1 MKSAVFPMA
10 PAARRN
16 RQSMALILTL
26 AILALLSI
34 LLVAFVSTAALD
46 RGATASYSQALP
58 ADQVA
63 LGGLDQVVSQFQA
76 EITDTALSAN
86 YPVTTGGVANNL
98 YIPLVNA
105 NAVPQRTAPAAAN
118 LATLLSYSG
127 VKLYTS
133 GSGASDYSSSSL
145 TATPSLNGRSVSTAN
160 WNKPQLTTST
170 ANFPSP
176 KWILM
181 TRCGPTNG
189 SGLTMANNMANN
201 SALNANYVI
210 GRYAYIVYDTSG
222 LLDAN
227 VAGYPSTASTS
238 ASGKGLVPWADL
250 TQIPATTGSLTQPDI
265 DSLVNF
271 RNATTVT
278 NYAANVANASTTNGF
293 TRVANGDTTF
303 LGRQDLIKYATT
315 QNTDLAGALPYLTT
329 FSRELNG
336 PTWGPV
342 VNGTGASYQYA
353 TSQYTAGSINPRI
366 PNPRVQ
372 TGGWARAN
380 GLLAVA
386 GEPLVKYR
394 FPLDKLALLEKYM
407 GTGNG
412 SLTASDISS
421 IQQYFGLD
429 LGTNSVG
436 TVDGNGPSY
445 RHWTYPTASTTY
457 KHGIG
462 SGTSG
467 IMSLDDVAAQN
478 REPDFFELLQAGMLS
493 GSLGAPGNG
502 NKGRYDQS
510 PAGSNGYPGF
520 IDPDDKVTLQILRT
534 GANIIDQWDA
544 DSFPTTITY
553 LNPGGTGYINL
564 EGIEDLPYPLAAY
577 LNFYSPNSGTTGTT
591 FTTPLNPFE
600 FFLYFELWN
609 PHQMPA
615 SPVATSYPTG
625 FRFCPYYNNTYPTT
639 SDSFVAGFNNS
650 RATNS
655 TGSFVT
661 ASWFYYGPSNN
672 NTKNGAANAHAPF
685 YLTNLAPTGIPF
697 SYSPTSTITGYRE
710 PTLAVPGTPS
720 VTGPAPWNTIAC
732 MSLPAL
738 TNFPAL
744 NAVANQ
750 GSAVGFP
757 GANTPTS
764 AWQCQYYL
772 HMVMPLQWQDAANNW
787 HTYSTFIGMD
797 DPGGAFVPGT
807 GYVVPGFTT
816 VNSPTGSLTCQVLM
830 KSDPRTFRFG
840 VSSGLASPD
849 YNVPEAY
856 LLAGAS
862 TMTIPVSAGTAP
874 FGAAAPYALD
884 MWAANDSATTSKYS
898 DVDGILRWGDARDSI
913 RASTVTSPLFSGTT
927 AGAKANRPVILNRPF
942 QSVGEL
948 GYVYRDMPWK
958 TLDLSSANSADS
970 GLLDLFTLSE
980 APVLAGRVSPN
991 SHYPQVLAA
1000 LISGAT
1006 QASSGST
1013 VSAANALAI
1022 GTAMT
1027 ATSTLTPFASRA
1039 DIVNN
1044 FMTNSAVTGMSTIK
1058 TEQEAAVRAI
1068 AESANTRTWNFLI
1081 DIVAQSG
1088 RYPVTAASPD
1098 NFVVEG
1104 QRRYWLHIAIDRYT
1118 GKVVDKQLEVVNE

>member
-10 PAARRN
+10 PAARRS

-58 ADQVA
+58 ADQIA
-63 LGGLDQVVSQFQA
+63 LGGLDQIVSQFQS
-76 EITDTALSAN
+76 EIADPSLSTN
-86 YPVTTGGVANNL
+86 SYVVVSGVTNNL
-98 YIPLVNA
+98 YVPLA

-127 VKLYTS
+127 VKLYTV
-133 GSGASDYSSSSL
+133 GAGASDYSSSSL
-145 TATPSLNGRSVSTAN
+145 TQTPSVNGRSVSTAN
-160 WNKPQLTTST
+160 WNKPQLTTGT
-170 ANFPSP
+170 TTFPTP

-189 SGLTMANNMANN
+189 NSLPFGATTANSLANN
-201 SALNANYVI
+201 SALNANYVV
-210 GRYAYIVYDTSG
+210 GRYAYVVYDTSG

-227 VAGYPSTASTS
+227 VAGYPSTASSS
-238 ASGKGLVPWADL
+238 ANGKGLVPWADL
-250 TQIPATTGSLTQPDI
+250 TQLTGSITQPDVDNLI
-265 DSLVNF
+265 NF
-271 RNATTVT
+271 RNATTV
-278 NYAANVANASTTNGF
+278 NGYATNVANAATTNGF

-315 QNTDLAGALPYLTT
+315 QNPDLVNALPYLTT
-329 FSRELNG
+329 FSREANG
-336 PTWGPV
+336 PTWGPT

-353 TSQYTAGSINPRI
+353 SSQYTFGSFNPRI
-366 PNPRVQ
+366 PNPRVPA
-372 TGGWARAN
+372 GSGFVRDN
-380 GLLAVA
+380 GLQAVP

-412 SLTASDISS
+412 SLTASDITS

-429 LGTNSVG
+429 LGTNSTG
-436 TVDGNGPSY
+436 AIDGNGPSY
-445 RHWTYPTASTTY
+445 RHWTYPTASSTY

-462 SGTSG
+462 SGTTG

-502 NKGRYDQS
+502 NKGRSDQL
-510 PAGSNGYPGF
+510 PANANGYAGF
-520 IDPDDKVTLQILRT
+520 IDPDDKATLQILRT

-564 EGIEDLPYPLAAY
+564 EGIEDLPYPAAAY
-577 LNFYSPNSGTTGTT
+577 LNFYSPNSGTTGGQAS
-591 FTTPLNPFE
+591 PMNPFE

-625 FRFCPYYNNTYPTT
+625 FRFCPYYNNAYPAT

-650 RATNS
+650 RVTNS
-655 TGSFVT
+655 TGSFVS

-672 NTKNGAANAHAPF
+672 NTKNGVANGHSPF
-685 YLTNLAPTGIPF
+685 YLTNLAPSGIPF
-697 SYSPTSTITGYRE
+697 AYSPTSATTGYRE
-710 PTLAVPGTPS
+710 PTLAVPGTPA

-732 MSLPAL
+732 LSLPAL
-738 TNFPAL
+738 TNFPPL
-744 NAVANQ
+744 NAASNQ
-750 GSAVGFP
+750 GTSVSFP
-757 GANTPTS
+757 GATVPPS
-764 AWQCQYYL
+764 AWQCQYYF
-772 HMVMPLQWQDAANNW
+772 HMVMPVQYQDAANNW
-787 HTYSTFIGMD
+787 HTYSTFLGMD
-797 DPGGAFVPGT
+797 DPGGAFFPGT
-807 GYVVPGFTT
+807 GYIVPGFTT
-816 VNSPTGSLTCQVLM
+816 VNYPTASLSCQMLM

-840 VSSGLASPD
+840 TSSGSASPD
-849 YNVPEAY
+849 YNVPLAY

-862 TMTIPVSAGTAP
+862 TMTVPVSNGTAP
-874 FGAAAPYALD
+874 FGASAPYALD
-884 MWAANDSATTSKYS
+884 MWAANDSTTSSKYS
-898 DVDGILRWGDARDSI
+898 DVDGILRWGDARNSI
-913 RASTVTSPLFSGTT
+913 RASTTTSPLFT
-927 AGAKANRPVILNRPF
+927 GATANRPVILNRPF

-958 TLDLSSANSADS
+958 TLDLYSASSADS
-970 GLLDLFTLSE
+970 ALLDLFTLSE
-980 APVLAGRVSPN
+980 APLLAGRVNPN
-991 SHYPQVLAA
+991 TPYPQVLAA

-1006 QASSGST
+1006 QGSSGTT
-1013 VSAANALAI
+1013 VSAANALTI

-1027 ATSTLTPFASRA
+1027 STSTITPFASRA

-1044 FMTNSAVTGMSTIK
+1044 FMTNSAITGMSTIK
-1058 TEQEAAVRAI
+1058 TEEEAAVRAI
-1068 AESANTRTWNFLI
+1068 AESSNTRTWNFLI

-1088 RYPVTAASPD
+1088 RYPSTATSLD

-1104 QRRYWLHIAIDRYT
+1104 QRHYWLHIAIDRYT

>member
-26 AILALLSI
+26 ALLALLSI
-34 LLVAFVSTAALD
+34 LLVAFVSSAALD

-58 ADQVA
+58 ADQIA
-63 LGGLDQVVSQFQA
+63 LGGLDQVVSQFQS
-76 EITDTALSAN
+76 EIADPALSMNSYVVA
-86 YPVTTGGVANNL
+86 GGVTNNL
-98 YIPLVNA
+98 YVPLANA

-145 TATPSLNGRSVSTAN
+145 TATPSVNGRSVSTAN
-160 WNKPQLTTST
+160 WNKPQLTTGT
-170 ANFPSP
+170 ASFPSP

-189 SGLTMANNMANN
+189 TSLPFGATTANSVANN
-201 SALNANYVI
+201 SALNASYVV

-227 VAGYPSTASTS
+227 VAGYPSGAS
-238 ASGKGLVPWADL
+238 ANANGKGLVPWADL
-250 TQIPATTGSLTQPDI
+250 TQIPATTGSLMPTDI
-265 DSLVNF
+265 DNLVNF
-271 RNATTVT
+271 RNASTASPASSYAT
-278 NYAANVANASTTNGF
+278 NIANAATTNGF

-315 QNTDLAGALPYLTT
+315 QNANLAGALPYLTT

-336 PTWGPV
+336 PTWGPT

-353 TSQYTAGSINPRI
+353 ANQYTSGSFNPRI

-412 SLTASDISS
+412 SLTASDINS

-429 LGTNSVG
+429 LGTNSTG
-436 TVDGNGPSY
+436 AIDGNGPSY
-445 RHWTYPTASTTY
+445 RHWTYPTASSTY
-457 KHGIG
+457 KHGTG
-462 SGTSG
+462 TSGTTG

-502 NKGRYDQS
+502 NKGRSDQL
-510 PAGSNGYPGF
+510 PANPNGYPGF

-534 GANIIDQWDA
+534 GVNIIDQWDA

-577 LNFYSPNSGTTGTT
+577 LNFYSPNSGTTGGQVS
-591 FTTPLNPFE
+591 PMNPFE

-655 TGSFVT
+655 TGSFVST
-661 ASWFYYGPSNN
+661 SWFYYGPSNN
-672 NTKNGAANAHAPF
+672 NTKNGVANAHSPF
-685 YLTNLAPTGIPF
+685 YLTNLAPSGIPF
-697 SYSPTSTITGYRE
+697 AYSPTSTTTGYRE
-710 PTLAVPGTPS
+710 PTLAVPGTPA

-732 MSLPAL
+732 LSLPAL

-744 NAVANQ
+744 NAAANQ
-750 GSAVGFP
+750 GAAVGFP
-757 GANTPTS
+757 GATVPPS
-764 AWQCQYYL
+764 AWQCQYYF
-772 HMVMPLQWQDAANNW
+772 HMVMPVQYQDAANNW
-787 HTYSTFIGMD
+787 HTYSTFLGMD

-807 GYVVPGFTT
+807 GYIVPGFTT
-816 VNSPTGSLTCQVLM
+816 VNYPTASLSCQVLI

-840 VSSGLASPD
+840 IVSASGTPDYDIPLATTSGLL
-849 YNVPEAY
+849 VTE
-856 LLAGAS
+856 
-862 TMTIPVSAGTAP
+862 SAGSAP
-874 FGAAAPYALD
+874 FNAAVPYRFD
-884 MWAANDSATTSKYS
+884 MWAANSGTSTYP
-898 DVDGILRWGDARDSI
+898 DVDGITRWGDARNSYQL
-913 RASTVTSPLFSGTT
+913 SPVTSPIFTGES
-927 AGAKANRPVILNRPF
+927 ANRPVILNRPF

-958 TLDLSSANSADS
+958 TLDLFSANSADS
-970 GLLDLFTLSE
+970 ALLDLFTLSE
-980 APVLAGRVSPN
+980 APLLAGRVNPN
-991 SHYPQVLAA
+991 TPYPQVLAA

-1006 QASSGST
+1006 QGSSGTT
-1013 VSAANALAI
+1013 VSAANALALGNAI
-1022 GTAMT
+1022 KTT
-1027 ATSTLTPFASRA
+1027 TSTIAPFANRA
-1039 DIVNN
+1039 DLVNN
-1044 FMTNSAVTGMSTIK
+1044 FMSSSGAATTVSSIK
-1058 TEQEAAVRAI
+1058 TEEEAAVRAI
-1068 AESANTRTWNFLI
+1068 AESSNTRTWNFLI

-1088 RYPVTAASPD
+1088 RYPSTATSLD

-1118 GKVVDKQLEVVNE
+1118 GQVVDKQLEVVNE